1 MRKLTIVL
9 ALLLLPISAFAQ
21 GVVTVAG
28 ILGRVD
34 LKGAGGAKFTSMQP
48 STQIVHVGDQI
59 RTGPGGTVTL
69 TLPDMSY
76 MVITENSNVTIQDF
90 WTSNYRNIVD
100 VMMGKVRFYIQKL
113 GGKPNPYRVQTPTA
127 LIAVRGTIFEV
138 TSYDPR
144 LTEVSCL
151 EGSVTVE
158 TVGLPDRE
166 VILEAGKHTMV
177 QPGVPPIMPI
187 AMNES
192 LIQNRVIPVVRKD
205 GNDPMLT
212 GSNAPSGDRL
222 LRDNDRSNRA
232 LDPMLQGSRSTTS
245 SDVQRAKPSATLR
258 YPEH

>member
-1 MRKLTIVL
+1 MSKFTIVL
-9 ALLLLPISAFAQ
+9 AFLLLPLSGFAQ
-21 GVVTVAG
+21 GTVTVAG
-28 ILGRVD
+28 VLGPVE
-34 LKGAGGAKFTSMQP
+34 LKAAGGVRFVSLQP
-48 STQIVHVGDQI
+48 SSQIVHVGDQI

-100 VMMGKVRFYIQKL
+100 VLMGKVRFYIQKL

-158 TVGLPDRE
+158 TVGLPNRE

-177 QPGVPPIMPI
+177 QPGAPPVMPI

-205 GNDPMLT
+205 EPVLSGKD
-212 GSNAPSGDRL
+212 APSSERL
-222 LRDNDRSNRA
+222 IRDNDRMNRA
-232 LDPMLQGSRSTTS
+232 LDPLQGSHSTTS
-245 SDVQRAKPSATLR
+245 TTDTQRAKPGTTLK
-258 YPEH
+258 YPNQ